1 MQYLVYR
8 SGVKKVV
15 EEIGKAFPGRR
26 VILNSTDSETQQE
39 IDEKCIVIS
48 TYSTVVK
55 AKNGYAGIVLLEGEE
70 MLARQFIRAEE
81 ELFNLWLNVLS
92 LARAGSE
99 IFLSLPSSNPISQA
113 IIAGKP
119 SKFMEYLNK
128 DRLETNLPPYVR
140 IIQIEGEMRALSGL
154 RIKLEGEFGN
164 VLNTLISNSGTRLTI
179 KAKHEGAAELLKSL
193 KALQKMRSSGGK
205 ELFAIKIDPYYL

>member
-1 MQYLVYR
+1 
-8 SGVKKVV
+8 V

-26 VILNSTDSETQQE
+26 VVLSTTDSGADTE

-48 TYSTVVK
+48 TYSTLVQ
-55 AKNGYAGIVLLEGEE
+55 AKIGYAGIVLLEGEE

-92 LARAGSE
+92 LARPGAE

-119 SKFMEYLNK
+119 TKFMQYLNK

-140 IIQIEGEMRALSGL
+140 IIQIEGEIRALSGL
-154 RIKLEGEFGN
+154 RIRLKNEFGN
-164 VLNTLISNSGTRLTI
+164 VLNTLISNSGTRLTL
-179 KAKHEGAAELLKSL
+179 KVKHEGAAELLKSL
-193 KALQKMRSSGGK
+193 KVLQKMRSSSGK
-205 ELFAIKIDPYYL
+205 ELFAIKVDPYYL